1 MIRPHIS
8 KIPHMIPGIRSS
20 YNEAFTPET
29 YEAFL
34 RELHGVYPGAIEFR
48 VAETPVFIPRT
59 LGQQMKDTCSYIIE
73 QICAPDFIR
82 KTDAAVPAGEQ
93 VPGEIGHPHFLAFD
107 FGICTDADGKPA
119 PRLIEMQG
127 FPTLFGFQA
136 MYPEILEKHVR
147 IPEGFSNYFG
157 GLDRSSYLKIL
168 RDVIVGD
175 ADPEEVI
182 LLEIDPDHQKT
193 KVDFYATR
201 DYLGI
206 RPICI
211 TQLISEGDRL
221 YYEHDGRRI
230 RVRRIYNRLIFDEL
244 NQRRDTL
251 GPIPDLTAPWDVTW
265 VTHPDWF
272 YRISKYTLPLLRHD
286 CIPETRFLHEITEW
300 PSNLSDYVLKP
311 LFSFAGQGVVIDI
324 TPEDIAAV
332 EHPEHWILQRKEMYA
347 DIIRTPDG
355 PAKAEIRL
363 MYVWKDGDA
372 RPTLVTNLARI
383 SKGKM
388 VGVRYNQDKTW
399 VGGSVAYFEE

>member
-1 MIRPHIS
+1 MIT
-8 KIPHMIPGIRSS
+8 GIRSS

-34 RELHGVYPGAIEFR
+34 RELYGVYPGAIEFR
-48 VAETPVFIPRT
+48 VAETPVFIPRV
-59 LGQQMKDTCSYIIE
+59 LGKQMKDTCSYIIE

-82 KTDAAVPAGEQ
+82 KTDAAIPAGEQ
-93 VPGEIGHPHFLAFD
+93 VPGDIGHPHFLAFD
-107 FGICTDADGKPA
+107 FGICTDANGNPA

-157 GLDRSSYLKIL
+157 GLNKASYLKIL

-206 RPICI
+206 KPVCI

-221 YYEHDGRRI
+221 YYEHEGRRI

-244 NQRRDTL
+244 NQRKDSL
-251 GPIPDLTAPWDVTW
+251 GPIPDLTAPWDVSW

-272 YRISKYTLPLLRHD
+272 YRISKYTLPLLNHG

-300 PSNLSDYVLKP
+300 PSNLDDYVLKP

>member
-1 MIRPHIS
+1 MHAL
-8 KIPHMIPGIRSS
+8 MIPGIRSS
-20 YNEAFTPET
+20 YNEAFTPEI
-29 YEAFL
+29 YQAFL
-34 RELHGVYPGAIEFR
+34 KELHGVYPGAIEFR
-48 VAETPVFIPRT
+48 VAETPVFIPRA
-59 LGQQMKDTCSYIIE
+59 LGEQMKDTCSYIIE
-73 QICAPDFIR
+73 QICDPDFIP
-82 KTDAAVPAGEQ
+82 KTDAAIPAGEQ

-107 FGICTDADGKPA
+107 FGICTDSHGNPV

-136 MYPEILEKHVR
+136 MYPEILAKHVR

-157 GLDRSSYLKIL
+157 GLDQSAYLKVL
-168 RDVIVGD
+168 KEVIVGD

-193 KVDFYATR
+193 RVDFYATR

-206 RPICI
+206 RPVCI
-211 TQLISEGDRL
+211 TQLISEGNRL
-221 YYEHDGRRI
+221 FYEFDGRRI

-244 NQRRDTL
+244 NQRRAEL
-251 GPIPDLTAPWDVTW
+251 GSIPDLTFDWDVTW
-265 VTHPDWF
+265 ITHPDWF
-272 YRISKYTLPLLRHD
+272 YRISKYTLPLLEHP
-286 CIPETRFLHEITEW
+286 CIPETRFLHEISEL
-300 PSNLSDYVLKP
+300 PANLADYVLKP

-324 TPEDIAAV
+324 SQEDIAAV
-332 EHPEHWILQRKEMYA
+332 KDPAHWILQRKETYA

-363 MYVWKDGDA
+363 MYLWRDGDP

-399 VGGSVAYFEE
+399 VGGSVAYFEC